1 MNFSF
6 DADHGRVITLGG
18 KDHPVKPILTRDV
31 IAGGFMEQT
40 LKKLVEADNAK
51 VIDLSIAVVEHYVPS
66 LDREALL
73 DLPSKMVHEMFLYVI
88 GTIQGDDDSKN

>member
-1 MNFSF
+1 MNKSF